1 MATFAELQSKVA
13 NILQD
18 TSLVADIPDY
28 LNQAVSEIAGGL
40 PSTLGSVVT
49 PPLPNLFT
57 IDTVETV
64 IDTASVAMPASFQRN
79 LQFATNS
86 AGIEIDVFDSM
97 IEFAQFYPLMTAS
110 GSVQAVVEQGGRLY
124 YQRIPTAAETLTLHF
139 YKLPTEMTLNTDI
152 PTCIPLHLQLPL
164 LVNHAAFKLFELIED
179 GEAGMGVNTARY
191 KTLFLE
197 ALHTL
202 ELTIPADSRSFST
215 LGIGLED
222 G

>member
-18 TSLVADIPDY
+18 TSLEADIPDY

-40 PSTLGSVVT
+40 PSTLGSFTT

-64 IDTASVAMPASFQRN
+64 IDTASVAMPATFQRN
-79 LQFATNS
+79 LQFAANS
-86 AGIEIDVFDSM
+86 DGIEIDVFDSM
-97 IEFAQFYPLMTAS
+97 IEFAQDYPLMNAV
-110 GSVQAVVEQGGRLY
+110 GSVQAVMEQGGSLY
-124 YQRIPTAAETLTLHF
+124 YQRIPTVAAILTLH
-139 YKLPTEMTLNTDI
+139 YYRLPTTMSLNTDI
-152 PTCIPLHLQLPL
+152 LTCIPLHLQIPL
-164 LVNHAAFKLFELIED
+164 LVNHAAWKLFELIED
-179 GEAGMGVNTARY
+179 DSDSNGANVVRY

-202 ELTIPADSRSFST
+202 ELSIPADSRSFST
-215 LGIGLED
+215 LSIGLENT
-222 G
+222 